1 MNLSQKQYLN
11 ILGFVF
17 AYLFVCVCICIFVHV
32 FEFVFGAVLLL
43 RGFTLM
49 SALINSLVREE
60 EVLTWSSLL
69 TSYMQYHLHVL
80 QYHGK
85 CNTMYIYCNIMYNV
99 HVLQYHAWYMLT
111 EHCSVLT
118 SLLTQQNRYF
128 RCSMLPHWLMPTL
141 AAWYCNWQFE

>member
-43 RGFTLM
+43 WGLALM

-80 QYHGK
+80 QYH
-85 CNTMYIYCNIMYNV
+85 V
-99 HVLQYHAWYMLT
+99 HLLQYHVQCTCIAIPCMVHAHWALLSAHIPADAT
-111 EHCSVLT
+111 KSIL
-118 SLLTQQNRYF
+118 SLFNVATLIDAYT
-128 RCSMLPHWLMPTL
+128 CSMILQL
-141 AAWYCNWQFE
+141 AVWTRT

>member
-43 RGFTLM
+43 RELTLM

-60 EVLTWSSLL
+60 EVLT
-69 TSYMQYHLHVL
+69 
-80 QYHGK
+80 
-85 CNTMYIYCNIMYNV
+85 
-99 HVLQYHAWYMLT
+99 
-111 EHCSVLT
+111 
-118 SLLTQQNRYF
+118 
-128 RCSMLPHWLMPTL
+128 
-141 AAWYCNWQFE
+141 